1 MNGFPNA
8 YNIAQPAEKYHP
20 LNTKKQE
27 VTQMKRW
34 KAVGMADK
42 NMIQTVWSA
51 VKREI
56 EKSMQIREI
65 HRGSMHTAWVV
76 PLPYNMLICVQIQQK
91 NKRIRLL
98 MSKVTKVKMLKET
111 QKPI

>member
-1 MNGFPNA
+1 
-8 YNIAQPAEKYHP
+8 
-20 LNTKKQE
+20 
-27 VTQMKRW
+27 
-34 KAVGMADK
+34 MADK

>member
-1 MNGFPNA
+1 M
-8 YNIAQPAEKYHP
+8 
-20 LNTKKQE
+20 NTKKQE

-51 VKREI
+51 EKREI
-56 EKSMQIREI
+56 EKSMQTREI